1 MKRGGTALAERLNA
15 ADQDPRISGTLDSIE
30 SFQLFLLQSQQR
42 FPATEIMPRTAFYLV
57 QLIASVIHK
66 QSEQTAAEHGVHVS
80 DLHILLLLQRAGPDH
95 ITSLSSLQKALS
107 FTSGGMTR
115 RLDQL
120 GKLGLVE
127 RVANTSDR
135 RAWQIQLTPSGLA
148 LANKIRL
155 EAKGWPTDPYEAM
168 SENEWADLVDKLVK
182 VRALFE

>member
-1 MKRGGTALAERLNA
+1 MKRSGKALAAQLEA
-15 ADQDPRISGTLDSIE
+15 ANDGSASLATLDSIE
-30 SFQLFLLQSQQR
+30 NCQVFLSQSQQY
-42 FPATEIMPRTAFYLV
+42 FPTTEIMPRTALYLV

-66 QSEQTAAEHGVHVS
+66 QSEQTAAEHGVHVT

-95 ITSLSSLQKALS
+95 ITPLSSLQKALS

-120 GKLGLVE
+120 GSLGLVE
-127 RVANTSDR
+127 RVANETDR
-135 RAWQIQLTPSGLA
+135 RAWQVQLTPAGLA

-155 EAKGWPTDPYEAM
+155 DAKGWPSDPYKAIAED
-168 SENEWADLVDKLVK
+168 EWTDLVDKLVK